1 MSDLDLNSVLTLYS
15 NLFLKI
21 ANQDLVNAEIL
32 LNNIKTIPQEI
43 NSLVY
48 SASNFNK
55 LLPDLT
61 LPIEFASNNIK
72 GRLWK
77 CVDEF
82 LRVVSNDYDRI
93 LNNSF
98 NENGELIDFG
108 YKSIDFSS
116 WEINL
121 FIRKNWWEGHLQTRE
136 HELRSRLFLAFNN
149 NGCLTRLYEPT
160 CEDSLKSLIHKNGN
174 TSTSIAI
181 VDLQSNIFNQDKLNQ
196 DSFLENLKKR
206 NDLVVGILFD
216 WWKPGVQEKMSLMT
230 NCLDFIWF
238 MGSKGEFKKE
248 WDSKIINIPFPIGL
262 TGVEL
267 QNLRSTISTRQ
278 IRFLGGFEDT
288 NFSRVFWKAATFKTG
303 ELLIDRS
310 NPGNDGLSAYESY
323 LKYLDQIALFRSCL
337 NFTARINGTRI
348 VNGRI
353 QEALSLNRLL
363 ISEYC
368 KDVHS
373 YYIPN
378 EHFIEFAS
386 VDDLNNLSLSFH
398 LNEIDIDKIT
408 NNATSFHD
416 DRYSDTK
423 ILQHLAYLFL

>member
-1 MSDLDLNSVLTLYS
+1 MSDLDLNSVVILYNNFFLT
-15 NLFLKI
+15 I
-21 ANQDLVNAEIL
+21 ANQDLVNAEKL
-32 LNNIKTIPQEI
+32 LNNIKLIPQEI
-43 NSLVY
+43 NTLVY
-48 SASNFNK
+48 SGSNFNK

-61 LPIEFASNNIK
+61 LPIEFASNHTK
-72 GRLWK
+72 ERLWK

-82 LRVVSNDYDRI
+82 LKAVSNDYDRI
-93 LNNSF
+93 LNSSF
-98 NENGELIDFG
+98 SENGRLIDFG

-121 FIRKNWWEGHLQTRE
+121 FVRKNWWEGHLQTRE

-149 NGCLTRLYEPT
+149 NGCLTKLYEPT
-160 CEDSLKSLIHKNGN
+160 CEDSLKSIHNKKGK

-181 VDLQSNIFNQDKLNQ
+181 VDLQSNIFNQEKLNQ

-216 WWKPGVQEKMSLMT
+216 WWKPGMQEKMSLMT
-230 NCLDFIWF
+230 NCLDFIWY
-238 MGSKGEFKKE
+238 MGANDEFKNE
-248 WDSKIINIPFPIGL
+248 WAEKVINIPFPIGL
-262 TGVEL
+262 TDVEL
-267 QNLRSTISTRQ
+267 HNLRSTNSTRK

-288 NFSRVFWKAATFKTG
+288 NFSRVFWKAATFKSGT
-303 ELLIDRS
+303 LLIDRS
-310 NPGNDGLSAYESY
+310 NPGKDGLSAFESY
-323 LKYLDQIALFRSCL
+323 LKYLNQIAMFRSCL

-386 VDDLNNLSLSFH
+386 VDDLNNLSVSFH
-398 LNEIDIDKIT
+398 LNEIDIDQIT
-408 NNATSFHD
+408 NKATSFHD
-416 DRYSDTK
+416 ERYSDTK
-423 ILQHLAYLFL
+423 ILQHLAYLF